1 MWLSKPYFKLSQ
13 PFFQELESV
22 KFLFSFLFLMGP
34 FARHLLTKY
43 LHLILAFIKHW
54 KNLLFLWENIICI
67 FRRKRHF
74 LRVNL
79 KNILYET
86 VFEKI
91 PPPPLGLIRHSR
103 FVSFFQFKTFIH
115 LLFVFLVISQ
125 YYSIALIEACFV

>member
-1 MWLSKPYFKLSQ
+1 MWLFKPYFKLSQ

-91 PPPPLGLIRHSR
+91 PPPPWDWLDTPDL
-103 FVSFFQFKTFIH
+103 FLSFSLRPSYIC
-115 LLFVFLVISQ
+115 FL
-125 YYSIALIEACFV
+125 CFLWFPNIIVLH

>member
-1 MWLSKPYFKLSQ
+1 MWLFKPYFKLSQ

-22 KFLFSFLFLMGP
+22 KFLFPFSVVMGP
-34 FARHLLTKY
+34 FPRHLLTKY

-67 FRRKRHF
+67 FRRKSHF
-74 LRVNL
+74 LRVYL

-91 PPPPLGLIRHSR
+91 PLPWDWLDTPDLFL
-103 FVSFFQFKTFIH
+103 SFSLRLSCIC
-115 LLFVFLVISQ
+115 FL
-125 YYSIALIEACFV
+125 CFLWFSNIIVLH